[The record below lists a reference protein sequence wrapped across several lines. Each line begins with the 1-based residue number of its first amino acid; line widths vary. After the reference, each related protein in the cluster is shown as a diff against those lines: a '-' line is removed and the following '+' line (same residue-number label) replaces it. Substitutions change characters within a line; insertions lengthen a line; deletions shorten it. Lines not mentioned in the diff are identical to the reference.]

1 LINYLFNIMEIVMQ
15 GEKSSDKVKAAQRSL
30 LLLGIVSIVML
41 FAGLTSGY
49 IVRQGEGKWL
59 EFALPNM
66 FVLSTILILLSSI
79 PMQWALVSIK
89 NDKQKNLL
97 TGLILTA
104 ILGSA
109 FVLTQYLAWSELF
122 NQGIAFTG
130 RIKDVTTDFT
140 YIPSGVE
147 TVEQAGEAG
156 NVAGSFLYV
165 ITGLHVI
172 HFLAG
177 IIVLF
182 VVFSRATRNKYSAS
196 NYNGVKMCTIYWHF
210 LGGLWLYLFFFLLY
224 IR

>member
-1 LINYLFNIMEIVMQ
+1 MQEIKNTDNILRA
-15 GEKSSDKVKAAQRSL
+15 KRSL
-30 LLLGIVSIVML
+30 VLLGIISIVML

-49 IVRQGEGKWL
+49 IVRQGEGKWV
-59 EFALPNM
+59 EFALPHT
-66 FVLSTILILLSSI
+66 FILSTILIILSSI
-79 PMQWALVSIK
+79 PMQWAMHSIRK
-89 NDKQKNLL
+89 DNRKNLL
-97 TGLILTA
+97 IGLMLTA
-104 ILGSA
+104 LFGLA
-109 FVLTQYLAWSELF
+109 FVFTQYMAWSELF

-140 YIPSGVE
+140 YIPSGLE

-165 ITGLHVI
+165 ITGLHVL
-172 HFLAG
+172 HLLAG

-182 VVFSRATRNKYSAS
+182 IVFSRAIRNKYSAS

-210 LGGLWLYLFFFLLY
+210 LGGLWLYLFLFLLY

>member
-1 LINYLFNIMEIVMQ
+1 MNITMQ
-15 GEKSSDKVKAAQRSL
+15 GSEGTEKMLKAKRSL
-30 LLLGIVSIVML
+30 VFLGIVSIVML

-49 IVRQGEGKWL
+49 IVRQGEGKWV
-59 EFALPNM
+59 EFALPNT
-66 FVLSTILILLSSI
+66 FIISTIIILLSSL

-89 NDKQKNLL
+89 KGNRKNL
-97 TGLILTA
+97 TKGLILTA
-104 ILGSA
+104 VLGLG
-109 FVLTQYLAWSELF
+109 FVFSQYIAWTELF
-122 NQGIAFTG
+122 NSGIAFTG
-130 RIKDVTTDFT
+130 RIKDVNTDFN
-140 YIPSGVE
+140 YIPSGLE

-165 ITGLHVI
+165 ITGLHI
-172 HFLAG
+172 FHLLAG

-182 VVFSRATRNKYSAS
+182 IVFSRAIRNKYSAD

>member
-1 LINYLFNIMEIVMQ
+1 MDISMQ
-15 GEKSSDKVKAAQRSL
+15 STKGTDNMQQAKRSL
-30 LLLGIVSIVML
+30 VFLGIVSIVML

-49 IVRQGEGKWL
+49 IVRQGEGKWV
-59 EFALPNM
+59 EFALPHT
-66 FVLSTILILLSSI
+66 FIISTILIVLSSI
-79 PMQWALVSIK
+79 PMQWSLISIRKGNHK
-89 NDKQKNLL
+89 NMM

-104 ILGSA
+104 LLGLG
-109 FVLTQYLAWSELF
+109 FVLTQYLAWTELF

-147 TVEQAGEAG
+147 TAEQAGDSG

-165 ITGLHVI
+165 ITGLHVL
-172 HFLAG
+172 HLLAG
-177 IIVLF
+177 LIALF
-182 VVFSRATRNKYSAS
+182 IVFSRASSKKYSAD
-196 NYNGVKMCTIYWHF
+196 NYNGVKMCAIYWHF